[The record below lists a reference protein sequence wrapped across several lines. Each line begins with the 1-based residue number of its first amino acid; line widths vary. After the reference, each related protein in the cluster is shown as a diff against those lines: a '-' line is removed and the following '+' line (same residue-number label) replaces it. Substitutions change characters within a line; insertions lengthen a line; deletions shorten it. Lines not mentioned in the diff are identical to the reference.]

1 MKTDQKSIKFAGC
14 HCLEIY
20 VKIILI
26 KSNFEDFH
34 ILFGRL
40 CSVLLKLSLLK
51 CINSFLCYFNKTF
64 MYIRFSSSSSNVGGT
79 QVSWC
84 RQQRSPWLLNSKLII
99 ANIYMT
105 KTPSG
110 EIHKCKPI
118 IRTLVNFTTYYIL
131 RFLSHS
137 RQPVF
142 TLLASNIW
150 HYYAMQIA
158 ELFSANDVRR

>member
-1 MKTDQKSIKFAGC
+1 MC
-14 HCLEIY
+14 IY
-20 VKIILI
+20 LVLI

-51 CINSFLCYFNKTF
+51 CINSFLGYFTKMF
-64 MYIRFSSSSSNVGGT
+64 MYIRFSGSSSNVVGT
-79 QVSWC
+79 QVSPW
-84 RQQRSPWLLNSKLII
+84 RQQWLPWLLNSKLII
-99 ANIYMT
+99 ANIFMT
-105 KTPSG
+105 KTPFG

-118 IRTLVNFTTYYIL
+118 SCTLVSLSTHYIL
-131 RFLSHS
+131 RILCHS

-150 HYYAMQIA
+150 HYYALQIA
-158 ELFSANDVRR
+158 ELLAANDVHRW